1 MASGW
6 KKFAAPVLFLALCL
20 AFFAGLTH
28 WMSAVWKFDFFNPSG
43 DVFTYWKESLTWGLP
58 FHPHHPPGY
67 PWLIAAFHDSAGNLL
82 SPLQIMQTLS
92 FLFLMGGALLMIPL
106 CRREGIPERGW
117 EIALLFVAWPLVG
130 SLYAVFPQ
138 IDAVVLFLLLL
149 GVLLALNSRWILSGA
164 ALGIATIMHPVAWIF
179 VPALVIVPW
188 AVWIW
193 ERKTRA
199 AGPREVEP
207 KILVVM
213 TALAAAP
220 MVILWVWQTI
230 LTKDPLWTITSI
242 VQAEVVSQGSMPI
255 LDGWIG
261 TVIGGGLSG
270 WAKVGILSL
279 VVLTAGYLLL
289 VVLRGR
295 NPPGDGRG
303 MYRRIVSGVIPAVLL
318 GLAVVLNQHEIW
330 AVVRFSKIL
339 ILPMILYRDSLFGFI
354 PLRFRKP
361 VLLALIGLGFL
372 TQIAYAW
379 YMANVFFSA

>member
-1 MASGW
+1 
-6 KKFAAPVLFLALCL
+6 
-20 AFFAGLTH
+20 
-28 WMSAVWKFDFFNPSG
+28 
-43 DVFTYWKESLTWGLP
+43 
-58 FHPHHPPGY
+58 
-67 PWLIAAFHDSAGNLL
+67 
-82 SPLQIMQTLS
+82 
-92 FLFLMGGALLMIPL
+92 
-106 CRREGIPERGW
+106 
-117 EIALLFVAWPLVG
+117 
-130 SLYAVFPQ
+130 
-138 IDAVVLFLLLL
+138 
-149 GVLLALNSRWILSGA
+149 LALNSRWILSGA

-199 AGPREVEP
+199 AGLREVEP

-242 VQAEVVSQGSMPI
+242 VQAEVVSQGSLPI